1 MCIRDR
7 LNFAVKNLDKLKKS
21 LDLAQALVD
30 TQDYVTQRKPDEAIE
45 FLANRL
51 TEIRK
56 PRLKLIQ
63 SFKERS
69 EIRVEEYR
77 QRSIYGIKGIEPPW
91 PTLKE
96 WFNVWENGTLN
107 VYSGI
112 SGTGKCLEENTLIEI
127 PDGSRRTIREVV
139 ENKLDIYS
147 IDPDT
152 GEVSAKTP
160 TDWIYSGEK
169 ECFEV
174 TFKTGDKI
182 VASKDHPILTDEGW
196 VKIES
201 LNQELI
207 VARVWNLPN
216 GKGLC
221 ENYESDNSESKSS
234 DIFWDRVK
242 SIKSVGIRKTYDL
255 SVDTNHSFAANY
267 TWVHNSWTC
276 AYFSKYVAF
285 DLNKKVLLITMEND
299 KSSLDMRTAAIYY
312 GIPFFDLRTGQ
323 IDLRAYN
330 NWLDDTSLQ
339 SERGDVFIYDRGD
352 VKNVLDIQ
360 SLIYKHQPDMT
371 IIDAAYLIDHS
382 GKKYSQGF
390 DNQKQLVEEMMDV
403 ARDTDIPWLATNQ
416 LNESVLSM
424 DNLRNAGFRT
434 RGSKAWHHSP
444 ATSINGFITPEDAL
458 MGTISMAIGKNRE
471 GAGGAGEVFKIA
483 TDHQRMTFIEVE
495 EYVDQEILDDLI

>member
-1 MCIRDR
+1 MQENKQLEIAGYHLLIHLLEDRTWEIFESNGITDSDFSRQGLKILKWIRDYEQEYGELPNFEFAKLEFTNIEWPEKAP

-21 LDLAQALVD
+21 LDLTQALVD
-30 TQDYVTQRKPDEAIE
+30 TQDYVKEKKPDEAIE
-45 FLANRL
+45 FLSNRL

-77 QRSIYGIKGIEPPW
+77 QRSIYGMKGIEPPW

-112 SGTGKCLEENTLIEI
+112 SGTGK
-127 PDGSRRTIREVV
+127 
-139 ENKLDIYS
+139 
-147 IDPDT
+147 
-152 GEVSAKTP
+152 
-160 TDWIYSGEK
+160 
-169 ECFEV
+169 
-174 TFKTGDKI
+174 
-182 VASKDHPILTDEGW
+182 
-196 VKIES
+196 
-201 LNQELI
+201 
-207 VARVWNLPN
+207 
-216 GKGLC
+216 
-221 ENYESDNSESKSS
+221 
-234 DIFWDRVK
+234 
-242 SIKSVGIRKTYDL
+242 
-255 SVDTNHSFAANY
+255 
-267 TWVHNSWTC
+267 SWTC

-323 IDLRAYN
+323 IDLKAYN

-371 IIDAAYLIDHS
+371 IIDAAYLLDHS
-382 GKKYSQGF
+382 GKKFSQGY
-390 DNQKQLVEEMMDV
+390 DNQKELVEEMMDV
-403 ARDTDIPWLATNQ
+403 ARDTKIPWLATNQ

-424 DNLRNAGFRT
+424 EDKRNAGFKT
-434 RGSKAWHHSP
+434 RGSKSWHHSP
-444 ATSINGFITPEDAL
+444 ATSINGFITPEDVL